1 MTTTDPAIQAQAAA
15 ILAELLSPV
24 DTIDPAP
31 VTMAT
36 LRERLPSALYG
47 ELRLSFIRAKALATS
62 EAPADQIFAEEIAD
76 TQAALAGGGFLLHTP
91 ERLALLDQMAPA
103 LGWSAYLLA
112 AMLRVCIITRPRWQ
126 TEGRPTEPT
135 LETITAELEAAAA
148 QAASAARSKQFLTIR
163 ERWIGEYGKTLRWIN
178 AQETG
183 TAPPPAWSDLLG
195 RLEG

>member
-15 ILAELLSPV
+15 ILAELLAPV

-36 LRERLPSALYG
+36 LRERLPAALYG

-76 TQAALAGGGFLLHTP
+76 TQAALAGGGFILHTP

-126 TEGRPTEPT
+126 TEGRPAEPT
-135 LETITAELEAAAA
+135 LETVAAELAAAA
-148 QAASAARSKQFLTIR
+148 LADRWRRVAIVVEDRFAA
-163 ERWIGEYGKTLRWIN
+163 GEI
-178 AQETG
+178 AD
-183 TAPPPAWSDLLG
+183 WSDVLAIAQG
-195 RLEG
+195 ATNA

>member
-15 ILAELLSPV
+15 LLAELLSPV

-62 EAPADQIFAEEIAD
+62 ESPADKIFAEEIAD

-112 AMLRVCIITRPRWQ
+112 AMLRLCIITRPRWQ
-126 TEGRPTEPT
+126 TEGRATEPT
-135 LETITAELEAAAA
+135 LEAITAELEAAAVSSKWQRVSAVIDDRVAGGLLTDWADVVAIIEA
-148 QAASAARSKQFLTIR
+148 Q
-163 ERWIGEYGKTLRWIN
+163 
-178 AQETG
+178 
-183 TAPPPAWSDLLG
+183 
-195 RLEG
+195 